1 MDHVSRLSVCL
12 PRALGREREREG
24 GGHFV
29 QNSVYWSRIHI
40 NVQTWGNTQYTTYM
54 YMYVYIVVAVLYGH
68 TAILVEVC

>member
-1 MDHVSRLSVCL
+1 MFTEST
-12 PRALGREREREG
+12 GERERERG
-24 GGHFV
+24 GGGGGV

-54 YMYVYIVVAVLYGH
+54 YVYIVVAVLYGH